1 MSSAPIGLEPQPG
14 TSTTPAI
21 DAARMRLLAGSD
33 YLGSFPLDLSAA
45 RRDRPASMKRDAR
58 TTFHALRGAVPK

>member
-1 MSSAPIGLEPQPG
+1 MSSEPIGLEPQPG

-33 YLGSFPLDLSAA
+33 YLGSFLLYLLAA
-45 RRDRPASMKRDAR
+45 RRFRPASFMRYAR